1 MNLESKKDAG
11 AQYPVPISENQSL
24 STEIGDVLLHYDA
37 SPTFAD
43 FLEIILR
50 RKWLIIGIFA
60 LFVLPALPI
69 SFMIKPVYQAVGTIE
84 INPQA
89 PKVTKFENVLS
100 DRLGKDDVYYAT
112 QIELLSS
119 APLARRVIHKPDLA
133 DQPGFN
139 AALDRQQEKKF
150 IWRISNKILG
160 LKETILGAIGSLFQ
174 PATEAV
180 PTDAAST
187 QVAKRDKEAG
197 LEWVFAKKLKVQQKE
212 DTSLI
217 QIRFDSTDPVLASKV
232 VNTLIDGFIDWQ
244 MDRRIDAAKTAKQ
257 QLEKQIKMARTDM
270 EKADEEL
277 NEFSKEQGIVSLDSR
292 LNLVY
297 AELEKINQSLAKA
310 ESERIEKG
318 EFYKYTVDSGDISSS
333 PLVVHNT
340 LIETLRKQYID
351 LMGDYEKLSV
361 YAKDDYPA
369 VKNIKAKMLAIGKRI
384 DAEQQRLLASF
395 KNDYEAAMKKEKA
408 FKASAEE
415 KKVLALQLKE
425 KASRFKVLEREVEI
439 NKQIFQSLLERSK
452 EIDANVGTDLSNIKV
467 VDLAR
472 VPLRP
477 YKPRI
482 LRNLLIACILGLFGG
497 FGLAFLREYADRT
510 IRRIDEVSD
519 RHMIPILGV
528 LPLVSKEEG
537 KKLDGL
543 VRVSPA
549 SLFSEAIR
557 AAKASVQIACT
568 RQKGEP
574 VKSILITGTTAGEGK
589 TTVAANLAQAYAA
602 TGERVLI
609 MDGDLRRPRLGKIFA
624 QHITNGHYGLS
635 HYLNGLCELDKVIS
649 ETDVPNLYFINA
661 GKASSKLAELLASSN
676 MKNMM
681 KTLEQ
686 DFDRIIVDS
695 PPFGVFADVL
705 LLAGQVDAVILIT
718 ALGRTHREDL
728 RIFRR
733 KIMEANGY
741 LLGSIVNKLDLSRYN
756 GSYYQKHYRS
766 YYSTRFKD
774 RNLPVEVDF
783 DL

>member
-1 MNLESKKDAG
+1 MNPESKKDVAS
-11 AQYPVPISENQSL
+11 QYPVPISENQAL
-24 STEIGDVLLHYDA
+24 STEIGDVLLHYDP

-50 RKWLIIGIFA
+50 RKWLIIGVFA
-60 LFVLPALPI
+60 FFVIPALPI
-69 SFMIKPVYQAVGTIE
+69 SFMIKPIYQAVGSIE
-84 INPQA
+84 LNPQA
-89 PKVTKFENVLS
+89 PKVTKFENMLS
-100 DRLGKDDVYYAT
+100 DRAGKDDIYYAT
-112 QIELLSS
+112 QLELLGNP
-119 APLARRVIHKPDLA
+119 ALARRVIDKLDLA
-133 DQPGFN
+133 DEPGFN
-139 AALDRQQEKKF
+139 IDLDRKREKKL
-150 IWRISNKILG
+150 IWRISNRIAT
-160 LKETILGAIGSLFQ
+160 LKETIVGAVSNLFQ
-174 PATEAV
+174 PATEPVEA
-180 PTDAAST
+180 TDSRRRSVGRVSKASGM
-187 QVAKRDKEAG
+187 EG
-197 LEWVFAKKLKVQQKE
+197 VFKSKLKLEQKP

-217 QIRFDSTDPVLASKV
+217 DIKFDSTDPVIASKV
-232 VNTLIDGFIDWQ
+232 VNCLINEYIDWQ
-244 MDRRIDAAKTAKQ
+244 MDRRIESAKTAKQ
-257 QLEKQIKMARTDM
+257 QLEKQIKQARSEM
-270 EKADEEL
+270 EKSDQEL
-277 NEFSKEQGIVSLDSR
+277 NDFSKAQGIVSLDTR

-297 AELEKINQSLAKA
+297 AELEKINESLAKA
-310 ESERIEKG
+310 ESDRIEKG
-318 EFYKYTVDSGDISSS
+318 EFYKYTSDSDISSS

-340 LIETLRKQYID
+340 LVESLRKQYID
-351 LMGDYEKLSV
+351 LLGDYEKASV

-384 DAEQQRLLASF
+384 DAEQQRLLSSF
-395 KNDYEAAMKKEKA
+395 KNDYETALRKEKA
-408 FKASAEE
+408 FKSTADE
-415 KKVLALQLKE
+415 KKALALQLKE
-425 KASRFKVLEREVEI
+425 KASRYKILEREVDI

-452 EIDANVGTDLSNIKV
+452 EIDANVGTDLSNIKI
-467 VDLAR
+467 VDWANA
-472 VPLRP
+472 PLRP

-482 LRNLLIACILGLFGG
+482 LRNLLIACVLGLFGG
-497 FGLAFLREYADRT
+497 LGLAFLREYADRT

-519 RHMIPILGV
+519 RHMIPVLGV
-528 LPLVSKEEG
+528 LPLVSKDEG

-543 VRVSPA
+543 VRISPA

-557 AAKASVQIACT
+557 AAKASVQIACS
-568 RQKGEP
+568 RHRDVP

-602 TGERVLI
+602 TGEKVLI
-609 MDGDLRRPRLGKIFA
+609 VDGDLRRPRLGKIFNG
-624 QHITNGHYGLS
+624 HSNGHYGLS
-635 HYLNGLCELDKVIS
+635 HYLNGLCELKQVIK
-649 ETDVPNLYFINA
+649 ETDVPNLYFIKA

-676 MKNMM
+676 MK
-681 KTLEQ
+681 TLMSSLNE

-774 RNLPVEVDF
+774 RNLPVEADF